1 MDAVAQPMTLTQLGE
16 KLLHRPAGPARA
28 IARVHQMVKARPT
41 DPPFPKDA
49 KIAIIGAG
57 PAGLTM
63 AYELQKRGY
72 QKVLLC
78 FRQSYLAC
86 PKKGLAGA
94 TPRFKVTFDVGD
106 LVREG
111 RARWRYD
118 IHQMGHSSCC

>member
-1 MDAVAQPMTLTQLGE
+1 MTLAQLGE
-16 KLLHRPAGPARA
+16 KLLHRPAGPART
-28 IARVHQMVKARPT
+28 IVHQIVKPRPT

-78 FRQSYLAC
+78 FMQSCSALPQKRTSWSHA
-86 PKKGLAGA
+86 KFQTGL
-94 TPRFKVTFDVGD
+94 
-106 LVREG
+106 
-111 RARWRYD
+111 
-118 IHQMGHSSCC
+118 

>member
-1 MDAVAQPMTLTQLGE
+1 MQLNNRPGMTLAQLGE
-16 KLLHRPAGPARA
+16 KLLHRPAWPARA
-28 IARVHQMVKARPT
+28 TVHQVVKAVKPRPT

-72 QKVLLC
+72 QKVLLLV
-78 FRQSYLAC
+78 RHSHSAC

-94 TPRFKVTFDVGD
+94 MLSFKVTFDVGN
-106 LVREG
+106 LV
-111 RARWRYD
+111 
-118 IHQMGHSSCC
+118 